1 MKTITLKIDT
11 DNPIICPVV
20 IGYRNLIAAQQELVD
35 EYREPRKVTAPMQC
49 HPRE

>member
-20 IGYRNLIAAQQELVD
+20 IGYRNLIAAQQELVPFTIS
-35 EYREPRKVTAPMQC
+35 EQ
-49 HPRE
+49 